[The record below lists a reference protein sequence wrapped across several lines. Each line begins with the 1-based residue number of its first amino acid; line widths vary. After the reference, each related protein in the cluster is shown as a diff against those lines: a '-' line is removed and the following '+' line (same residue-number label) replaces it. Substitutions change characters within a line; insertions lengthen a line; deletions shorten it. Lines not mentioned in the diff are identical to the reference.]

1 MYELCL
7 LLLWVVC
14 VIEAVNNII
23 KSSACK
29 NNTPSAT
36 YDYVHDLSPGP
47 WFPDARCA
55 GSWVLCPAHTHTQ
68 YQDYVLLIWAV
79 TRIIVLNFG
88 VSPPSKRKLLV
99 FNRIVIASGHVLI
112 NCTRAGVYACERG

>member
-1 MYELCL
+1 MLDVR
-7 LLLWVVC
+7 VVG
-14 VIEAVNNII
+14 V
-23 KSSACK
+23 
-29 NNTPSAT
+29 
-36 YDYVHDLSPGP
+36 
-47 WFPDARCA
+47 
-55 GSWVLCPAHTHTQ
+55 CPAHTHTQ

-112 NCTRAGVYACERG
+112 NCTRAGVYACERVNVGGRCHASQQTRCAESDREQLDSRTISIMQE